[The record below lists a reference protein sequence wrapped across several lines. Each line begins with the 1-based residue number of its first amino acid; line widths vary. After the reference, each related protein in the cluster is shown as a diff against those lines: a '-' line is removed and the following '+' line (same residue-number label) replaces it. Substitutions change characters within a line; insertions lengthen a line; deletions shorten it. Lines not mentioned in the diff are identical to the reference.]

1 MATMKKNTS
10 TNRVIEQP
18 TLWAIPNN
26 PPSVLPGFGNKP
38 FYKGFTF
45 STVGDVGDVP
55 SVTSATPVAFIFDG
69 KVYSLN
75 SWRDLLKVVCEA
87 LGTKKLKMVVD
98 KDRLMFPFYRDRKE
112 TKVVPNPYQRH
123 SSGIWIYTVVSADG
137 ALQGAWNLCKECGAP
152 MERIVVIM
160 RV

>member
-87 LGTKKLKMVVD
+87 LGTKKLQAELKKAGKVH
-98 KDRLMFPFYRDRKE
+98 PFYG
-112 TKVVPNPYQRH
+112 TKARSDLQEH
-123 SSGIWIYTVVSADG
+123 LGIWIYMILNANRI
-137 ALQGAWNLCKECGAP
+137 LQGVWNLCKECGAP
-152 MERIVVIM
+152 MERIVVIV